1 MDCTME
7 DSLRL
12 SSKIANVKLYCIASG
27 TTEVGYHIQN
37 KKKYLNLVNRHAVKI
52 TS

>member
-37 KKKYLNLVNRHAVKI
+37 KKKKSQSSEQACG
-52 TS
+52 